1 MPFTPRPT
9 KRALVAHTGCN
20 TAEDLLHNISLRGPA
35 LRQQLRPRS
44 WIFRGQ
50 GLEWPLLPTA
60 FRNDARL
67 RDLSGKWHTA
77 GDWSH
82 HQQIEHE
89 IATLAEFFWLA
100 DTTGLRIPEDCQ
112 RLRDYFAEL
121 RETPFGRI
129 ADQYYST
136 WPVREVLS
144 LLALG
149 QALRHSDARLLDWSY
164 SALVAAYFAASKAV
178 VEAEADP
185 ANAKSKNL
193 VIWALLVPA
202 VRLEGLDSGVHA
214 REKTVRIVTAPP
226 SDNDNLRA
234 QQGVFTLVT
243 SVKVDLAKKLVRQPL
258 DDELNDIWQVVGG
271 PPFHPLNRFTLPISE
286 AKELIWMLA
295 REGVTAASV
304 FPGFGGVA
312 KALEEQRF
320 WPGIR
325 TIV

>member
-1 MPFTPRPT
+1 VPSTPRPT
-9 KRALVAHTGCN
+9 KRALVAHIGCN
-20 TAEDLLHNISLRGPA
+20 TGEDLLHNISLRGPA
-35 LRQQLRPRS
+35 LRHQLWPRS

-60 FRNDARL
+60 LRNGARL
-67 RDLSGKWHTA
+67 RKLSAKWHTA
-77 GDWSH
+77 CDWSR
-82 HQQIEHE
+82 HQQIERE

-100 DTTGLRIPEDCQ
+100 DTSGLRIPEDSQ
-112 RLRDYFAEL
+112 SLRDYFAEL
-121 RETPFGRI
+121 RETPLRRI

-136 WPVREVLS
+136 WPERQVLS

-149 QALRHSDARLLDWSY
+149 QHYGIATRLLDWSY

-178 VEAEADP
+178 VEAEA
-185 ANAKSKNL
+185 AAKTKSKNL

-202 VRLEGLDSGVHA
+202 VRLERLDSRVHV

-234 QQGVFTLVT
+234 QQSVFTLVT
-243 SVKVDLAKKLVRQPL
+243 SARVDLAKKLVRQPL
-258 DDELNDIWQVVGG
+258 DEELNDIWQVVGG

-286 AKELIWMLA
+286 ATELIWMLA

-304 FPGFGGVA
+304 FPGFGGIA

-325 TIV
+325 TMV